1 MQIVVFTLVRTALNT
16 AHRMVYPFLPTFARG
31 LGVDLQA
38 VALGVTAR
46 SALGLLGPVFGLLA
60 DRRGRRAAML
70 AGLLCFTVG
79 MALVALWPGYPTLF
93 AALLLGSA
101 SKLFFDPAMQAY
113 IGDRV
118 HYTRRGLALALT
130 EVSWSGAFLIGVP
143 FIGWLIDRTGT
154 WRAPFPLLAAAG
166 LVGMLLVARA
176 VPSDQPQ
183 PTQRPPLAQGLR
195 LVWAARAARAGLALG
210 FLISMGNELIGI
222 VYGAWMEDAFGLKV
236 TALGAT
242 AIVIGI
248 AELLGEGGVAGFVD
262 RVGKRRAVIGGVA
275 LNAAAGL
282 LLPLLGEIGV
292 GGALVGLFW
301 FYLTFE
307 FAMVSSIPLM
317 TELVPG
323 ARATLMA
330 ANVTAFAAGRMIG
343 ALVGPL
349 LFTVGLLANGIACA
363 ALNGLALVAVIV
375 FVRQD

>member
-1 MQIVVFTLVRTALNT
+1 MFTLVRTALNT
-16 AHRMVYPFLPTFARG
+16 GHRMIYPFLPTFARG

-38 VALGVTAR
+38 IALGVTAR
-46 SALGLLGPVFGLLA
+46 SALGLLGPGFGLLA

-79 MALVALWPGYPTLF
+79 MALVVLWPSYATLF

-101 SKLFFDPAMQAY
+101 GKLFFDPAMQAY

-118 HYTRRGLALALT
+118 HYTRRGLAIAVT
-130 EVSWSGAFLIGVP
+130 EISWSGAFLISVP
-143 FIGWLIDRTGT
+143 IIGWLIDRTGT

-166 LVGMLLVARA
+166 LLGMLLVWRA
-176 VPSDQPQ
+176 VPSDHPQ
-183 PTQRPPLAQGLR
+183 TAQRPPLAHGLR
-195 LVWAARAARAGLALG
+195 LVWAEQAARAGLALG
-210 FLISMGNELIGI
+210 FFISASNECISI

-236 TALGAT
+236 TALGAS

-275 LNAAAGL
+275 LNAGAGL
-282 LLPLLGEIGV
+282 LLPALGTLGV
-292 GGALVGLFW
+292 GGALIGLFC

-330 ANVTAFAAGRMIG
+330 ANVAAFAAGRMIG
-343 ALVGPL
+343 ALAGPL
-349 LFTVGLLANGIACA
+349 LFSVGLLANGIASA
-363 ALNGLALVAVIV
+363 GLNILALVAVIV
-375 FVRQD
+375 FVRLD